1 MILKFKDYQSN
12 DIKFEEFGEIN
23 ESHQYAD
30 SISSVMDKLTFYVKR
45 NIALEGSSLNES
57 AKRAYRKDIRL
68 NRDERIAAAC
78 IFNEMLRQ
86 YEENMQKELSVY
98 EEIINKGSVLE
109 EGVEYDVDEFFDNI
123 LDEGLKDKIKGLF
136 KKGKEGVTNIAKTV
150 IDGAKDATVNGI
162 DVIKAKKDD
171 LVTWANDAKKD
182 FEEKY
187 TALKELIND
196 IVKKGIDSV
205 QKFIDKILDVFTS
218 IGDNLV
224 DVVKKLGGLKMDKGE
239 KPATI
244 DLKDADGVYK
254 NANGDAEKSFIN
266 NIILRVEAILSK
278 DKDNAAKLMTESY
291 LEESIVDNKFI
302 AWLAGYKQDGTKM
315 SWWKCILIGLCASLI
330 VWLLPKVL
338 VLAGLSGAL
347 TAFIAGLVGM
357 IWNGIGLLRL
367 IYRRNKERKEG
378 EKFFDTKTA
387 IFFTLSLI
395 ANVFSVATFLN
406 TIGPLMREICNTM

>member
-23 ESHQYAD
+23 ESHQYSD

-57 AKRAYRKDIRL
+57 AKRAYRKDIKL

-78 IFNEMLRQ
+78 IFNEMLKQ

-98 EEIINKGSVLE
+98 EEIINKGSLLK

-187 TALKELIND
+187 TALKELITD
-196 IVKKGIDSV
+196 IVK
-205 QKFIDKILDVFTS
+205 
-218 IGDNLV
+218 
-224 DVVKKLGGLKMDKGE
+224 
-239 KPATI
+239 
-244 DLKDADGVYK
+244 
-254 NANGDAEKSFIN
+254 
-266 NIILRVEAILSK
+266 
-278 DKDNAAKLMTESY
+278 
-291 LEESIVDNKFI
+291 
-302 AWLAGYKQDGTKM
+302 
-315 SWWKCILIGLCASLI
+315 
-330 VWLLPKVL
+330 
-338 VLAGLSGAL
+338 
-347 TAFIAGLVGM
+347 
-357 IWNGIGLLRL
+357 
-367 IYRRNKERKEG
+367 
-378 EKFFDTKTA
+378 
-387 IFFTLSLI
+387 
-395 ANVFSVATFLN
+395 
-406 TIGPLMREICNTM
+406 